1 MISPLIFNLL
11 IILANANLP
20 ADLIINIE
28 WLFMETLSILF
39 VLVLLL
45 SLVIQLWLSNRQ
57 TKAVSQNRG
66 SVPVAFAEQITLQ
79 QHQKAADYTKAKLR
93 VGKIELVYGAI
104 LLLIWTLGG
113 GLNWIDTFI
122 RTYAYGDIIS
132 GLAVFFGVMFISAI
146 IDLPFTLYR
155 TFKIE
160 QRFGFNRMTAA
171 QFIKDMIMQT
181 ILTLVLAIPLV
192 GGILWLM
199 EGVIEGASPFWWIY
213 VWAVL
218 LGFGLLIS
226 WIFPTFIAPLFN
238 KFTALED
245 KALRERITTLMNR
258 CGFTSNGIFVMDGS
272 KRSSH
277 GNAYFTGLGKNKRIV
292 FFDTLLETLD
302 DNEVEAV
309 LAHELG
315 HFKHHHVRK
324 GLILNAVI
332 TLVGLAILAWLIKQ
346 DAFYQTLGVDHA
358 STYMALILFSMVMP
372 LFSIYLQPVMSFL
385 SRKHEFEADDF
396 AAEQSQ
402 PQTLITAL
410 VKLYRDNAN
419 TLTPDPL
426 YSAFHDSHP
435 PAPVRVAHL
444 SAKIS

>member
-1 MISPLIFNLL
+1 MVI
-11 IILANANLP
+11 
-20 ADLIINIE
+20 
-28 WLFMETLSILF
+28 METYSILF
-39 VLVLLL
+39 ILALLL
-45 SLVIQLWLSNRQ
+45 SLIIQLWLSNRQ
-57 TKAVSQNRG
+57 SKAILLHRNT
-66 SVPVAFAEQITLQ
+66 VPKAFAEHITLE
-79 QHQKAADYTKAKLR
+79 QHQKAADYSTAKLAIN
-93 VGKIELVYGAI
+93 KIELLFGAA
-104 LLLIWTLGG
+104 LLLAWTLGG
-113 GLNWIDTFI
+113 GLELIDTFF
-122 RTYAYGDIIS
+122 RAQAYSDIVT
-132 GLAVFFGVMFISAI
+132 GLAVIFGIMFISAI

-160 QRFGFNRMTAA
+160 QRFGFNRMTAV
-171 QFIKDMIMQT
+171 QFIKDMLMQT
-181 ILTLVLAIPLV
+181 TLTLVLAVPLV
-192 GGILWLM
+192 AGILWLM
-199 EGVIEGASPFWWIY
+199 QDASPFWWVY

-238 KFTALED
+238 KFMPLEN
-245 KALRERITTLMNR
+245 KELLERITTLMTR
-258 CGFTSNGIFVMDGS
+258 CGFASNGIFVMDGS

-302 DNEVEAV
+302 ANEVEAV

-324 GLILNAVI
+324 GLILNAAI

-346 DAFYQTLGVDHA
+346 EAFYHVLGVSHA

-396 AAEQSQ
+396 AAEQSK
-402 PQTLITAL
+402 PEILIKAL

-419 TLTPDPL
+419 TLTPDHL

>member
-1 MISPLIFNLL
+1 MVI
-11 IILANANLP
+11 
-20 ADLIINIE
+20 
-28 WLFMETLSILF
+28 METFSILF
-39 VLVLLL
+39 VLALLL
-45 SLVIQLWLSNRQ
+45 SLFIQLWLTKRQAKSVLINRD
-57 TKAVSQNRG
+57 
-66 SVPVAFAEQITLQ
+66 SVPDAFAAQITLE
-79 QHQKAADYTKAKLR
+79 QHQKAADYTTAKLSIN
-93 VGKIELVYGAI
+93 KTELIYGSA
-104 LLLIWTLGG
+104 LLLVWTLGG
-113 GLNWIDTFI
+113 GLDWVDSFVRN
-122 RTYAYGDIIS
+122 YEQSEIIT
-132 GLAVFFGVMFISAI
+132 GLIVIFGVMFISAI

-160 QRFGFNRMTAA
+160 QRFGFNRMTAV
-171 QFIKDMIMQT
+171 QFMKDMITQT
-181 ILTLVLAIPLV
+181 ILTLVLAVPLIA
-192 GGILWLM
+192 GILWLM
-199 EGVIEGASPFWWIY
+199 QDASPLWWIY

-218 LGFGLLIS
+218 LSFGLLIS
-226 WIFPTFIAPLFN
+226 WIFPTYIAPLFN
-238 KFTALED
+238 KFTPLENEE
-245 KALRERITTLMNR
+245 LRERITTLMNR
-258 CGFTSNGIFVMDGS
+258 CGFSNNGIFVMDGS

-292 FFDTLLETLD
+292 FFDTLLETLEP
-302 DNEVEAV
+302 NEVEAV

-324 GLILNAVI
+324 GLILNAI
-332 TLVGLAILAWLIKQ
+332 IPLVGLAILAWLIKQ
-346 DAFYQTLGVDHA
+346 DAFYLALGVSNA

-372 LFSIYLQPVMSFL
+372 LLSIYLQPVMSYL

-402 PQTLITAL
+402 PQILIKAL

-419 TLTPDPL
+419 TLTPDNL

>member
-1 MISPLIFNLL
+1 MVI
-11 IILANANLP
+11 
-20 ADLIINIE
+20 
-28 WLFMETLSILF
+28 METYSILF
-39 VLVLLL
+39 ILALLL
-45 SLVIQLWLSNRQ
+45 SLIIQLWLSNRQ
-57 TKAVSQNRG
+57 SKAILLHRNT
-66 SVPVAFAEQITLQ
+66 VPKAFAEHITLE
-79 QHQKAADYTKAKLR
+79 QHQKAADYSTAKLAIN
-93 VGKIELVYGAI
+93 KIELLFGAA
-104 LLLIWTLGG
+104 LLLAWTLGG
-113 GLNWIDTFI
+113 GLELIDTFF
-122 RTYAYGDIIS
+122 RAQAYSDIVT
-132 GLAVFFGVMFISAI
+132 GLAVIFGIMFISAI

-160 QRFGFNRMTAA
+160 QRFGFNRMTAVR
-171 QFIKDMIMQT
+171 FIKDMLMQT
-181 ILTLVLAIPLV
+181 TLTLVLAVPLV
-192 GGILWLM
+192 AGILWLM
-199 EGVIEGASPFWWIY
+199 QDASPFWWVY

-238 KFTALED
+238 KFMPLEN
-245 KALRERITTLMNR
+245 KELLERITTLMTR
-258 CGFTSNGIFVMDGS
+258 CGFASNGIFVMDGS

-302 DNEVEAV
+302 ANEVEAV

-324 GLILNAVI
+324 GLILNAAI

-346 DAFYQTLGVDHA
+346 EAFYHVLGVSHA

-396 AAEQSQ
+396 AAEQSK
-402 PQTLITAL
+402 PEILIKAL

-419 TLTPDPL
+419 TLTPDHL

>member
-1 MISPLIFNLL
+1 MVI
-11 IILANANLP
+11 
-20 ADLIINIE
+20 
-28 WLFMETLSILF
+28 METFSILF
-39 VLVLLL
+39 VLALLL
-45 SLVIQLWLSNRQ
+45 SLFIQLWLTKRQAKSIMINRD
-57 TKAVSQNRG
+57 
-66 SVPVAFAEQITLQ
+66 SVPDDFVAQITLE
-79 QHQKAADYTKAKLR
+79 QHQKAADYTTAKLSIN
-93 VGKIELVYGAI
+93 KTELIYGSA
-104 LLLIWTLGG
+104 LLLVWTLGG
-113 GLNWIDTFI
+113 GLDWVDSFVRN
-122 RTYAYGDIIS
+122 YEQSEIIT
-132 GLAVFFGVMFISAI
+132 GLIVIFGVMFISAI

-160 QRFGFNRMTAA
+160 QRFGFNRMTAV
-171 QFIKDMIMQT
+171 QFIKDMITQT
-181 ILTLVLAIPLV
+181 ILTLVLAVPLIA
-192 GGILWLM
+192 GILWLM
-199 EGVIEGASPFWWIY
+199 QDASPLWWIY

-218 LGFGLLIS
+218 LSFGLLIS
-226 WIFPTFIAPLFN
+226 WIFPTYIAPLFN
-238 KFTALED
+238 KFTPLENEE
-245 KALRERITTLMNR
+245 LRERITTLMNR
-258 CGFTSNGIFVMDGS
+258 CGFSSNGIFVMDGS

-292 FFDTLLETLD
+292 FFDTLLETLEP
-302 DNEVEAV
+302 NEVEAV

-324 GLILNAVI
+324 GLILNAII

-346 DAFYQTLGVDHA
+346 DAFYLALGVSNA

-372 LFSIYLQPVMSFL
+372 LLSIYLQPVMSYL

-402 PQTLITAL
+402 PQILIKAL

-419 TLTPDPL
+419 TLTPDNL

>member
-1 MISPLIFNLL
+1 
-11 IILANANLP
+11 
-20 ADLIINIE
+20 
-28 WLFMETLSILF
+28 METFSILF
-39 VLVLLL
+39 ILALLL
-45 SLVIQLWLSNRQ
+45 SLIVQLWLSNRQ
-57 TKAVSQNRG
+57 SNAILSNRA
-66 SVPVAFAEQITLQ
+66 SVPGAFAEQISLE
-79 QHQKAADYTKAKLR
+79 QHQKAADYTMAKLKIN
-93 VGKIELVYGAI
+93 KIELLYGAI
-104 LLLIWTLGG
+104 LLLAWTLGG
-113 GLNWIDTFI
+113 GLELVDTFI
-122 RTYAYGDIIS
+122 RAYDYAEIIT
-132 GLAVFFGVMFISAI
+132 GLAVIFSIMLVSAI

-160 QRFGFNRMTAA
+160 QRFGFNRMTAI
-171 QFIKDMIMQT
+171 QFIKDMLTQT
-181 ILTLVLAIPLV
+181 LLTLVLAVPLIA
-192 GGILWLM
+192 GILWLM
-199 EGVIEGASPFWWIY
+199 QDASPLWWIY
-213 VWAVL
+213 VWAAL
-218 LGFGLLIS
+218 LIFGLLIS

-238 KFTALED
+238 KFTPLENEE
-245 KALRERITTLMNR
+245 LRERITTLMDR
-258 CGFTSNGIFVMDGS
+258 CGFASNGIFVMDGS

-302 DNEVEAV
+302 PNEVEAV

-324 GLILNAVI
+324 GLILNAVM
-332 TLVGLAILAWLIKQ
+332 TLAGLAILAWLIKQ
-346 DAFYQTLGVDHA
+346 DAFYNALGVSHA

-372 LFSIYLQPVMSFL
+372 LLSIYLQPLMSSL

-402 PQTLITAL
+402 PQTLIKAL

>member
-1 MISPLIFNLL
+1 
-11 IILANANLP
+11 
-20 ADLIINIE
+20 
-28 WLFMETLSILF
+28 METFSILF
-39 VLVLLL
+39 ILALLL
-45 SLVIQLWLSNRQ
+45 SLIIQLWLSNRQ
-57 TKAVSQNRG
+57 INAIAVNRAA
-66 SVPVAFAEQITLQ
+66 VPDDFAGQITLE
-79 QHQKAADYTKAKLR
+79 QHQKAADYTTTKLAIN
-93 VGKIELVYGAI
+93 KMELVFGAV
-104 LLLIWTLGG
+104 LLLGWTLGG
-113 GLNWIDTFI
+113 GLELIDTFL
-122 RTYAYGDIIS
+122 RAYGYSEIIT
-132 GLAVFFGVMFISAI
+132 GLAVIFSIMFISAI

-171 QFIKDMIMQT
+171 QFIKDMLMQT
-181 ILTLVLAIPLV
+181 ALTLLLAVPLI

-199 EGVIEGASPFWWIY
+199 QDASPLWWVY

-218 LGFGLLIS
+218 LSFGLLIS

-238 KFTALED
+238 KFMPLENEE
-245 KALRERITTLMNR
+245 LRERITTLMNR
-258 CGFTSNGIFVMDGS
+258 CGFASNGIFVMDGS

-277 GNAYFTGLGKNKRIV
+277 GNA
-292 FFDTLLETLD
+292 FDTLLETLD
-302 DNEVEAV
+302 ANEVEAV

-346 DAFYQTLGVDHA
+346 EAFYTVLGVSHA

-372 LFSIYLQPVMSFL
+372 LFSIYLQPVMSYL

-402 PQTLITAL
+402 PQTLIKAL

-435 PAPVRVAHL
+435 PAPVRIAHL

>member
-1 MISPLIFNLL
+1 
-11 IILANANLP
+11 
-20 ADLIINIE
+20 
-28 WLFMETLSILF
+28 METFSILF
-39 VLVLLL
+39 ILALLL
-45 SLVIQLWLSNRQ
+45 SLIIQLWLSNRQ
-57 TKAVSQNRG
+57 TKAVLSNRA
-66 SVPVAFAEQITLQ
+66 SVPNDFSEQITLE
-79 QHQKAADYTKAKLR
+79 QHQKAADYTAAKLAIN
-93 VGKIELVYGAI
+93 KIELVYGAI
-104 LLLIWTLGG
+104 LLLAWTLGG
-113 GLNWIDTFI
+113 GLNWIDTFL
-122 RTYAYGDIIS
+122 RAYAYSEIIT
-132 GLAVFFGVMFISAI
+132 GLAVIFGIMFISAI

-160 QRFGFNRMTAA
+160 QRFGFNRMTAK
-171 QFIKDMIMQT
+171 QFIKDMLLQT
-181 ILTLVLAIPLV
+181 VLTLILAVPLIA
-192 GGILWLM
+192 GILWLM
-199 EGVIEGASPFWWIY
+199 QDASPLWWVY

-218 LGFGLLIS
+218 LSFGLLIS

-238 KFTALED
+238 KFMPLENEE
-245 KALRERITTLMNR
+245 LRQRITTLMKR
-258 CGFTSNGIFVMDGS
+258 CGFASNGIFVMDGS

-302 DNEVEAV
+302 ANEVEAV

-324 GLILNAVI
+324 GLILNAII

-346 DAFYQTLGVDHA
+346 DAFYQALGVSQA
-358 STYMALILFSMVMP
+358 STYMALVLFSMVMP
-372 LFSIYLQPVMSFL
+372 LFSIYLQPIMSYL

-396 AAEQSQ
+396 AAEQSK
-402 PQTLITAL
+402 PQTLIKAL

-444 SAKIS
+444 SAKIN

>member
-1 MISPLIFNLL
+1 
-11 IILANANLP
+11 
-20 ADLIINIE
+20 
-28 WLFMETLSILF
+28 METYSILF
-39 VLVLLL
+39 VLALLL
-45 SLVIQLWLSNRQ
+45 SLIIQLWLSNRQ
-57 TKAVSQNRG
+57 SKAVASNRAA
-66 SVPVAFAEQITLQ
+66 VPDAFVEQITLE
-79 QHQKAADYTKAKLR
+79 QHQKGADYTSAKLLIN
-93 VGKIELVYGAI
+93 KIELVYGAI
-104 LLLIWTLGG
+104 LLLGWTLGG
-113 GLNWIDTFI
+113 GLELTDTFI
-122 RTYAYGDIIS
+122 RTYAYSEIIT
-132 GLAVFFGVMFISAI
+132 GLAVIFGVMFISVI
-146 IDLPFTLYR
+146 LDLPFTLYR

-160 QRFGFNRMTAA
+160 QRFGFNRMTAV
-171 QFIKDMIMQT
+171 QFIKDMLTQT
-181 ILTLVLAIPLV
+181 ALTLVLAVPLIA
-192 GGILWLM
+192 GILWLM
-199 EGVIEGASPFWWIY
+199 QDASPLWWVY
-213 VWAVL
+213 VWATL
-218 LGFGLLIS
+218 LSFGLLIS
-226 WIFPTFIAPLFN
+226 WIYPTFIAPLFN
-238 KFTALED
+238 KFMPLENEE
-245 KALRERITTLMNR
+245 LRERITTLMTR
-258 CGFTSNGIFVMDGS
+258 CGFASNGIFVMDGS

-302 DNEVEAV
+302 PNEVEAV

-346 DAFYQTLGVDHA
+346 EAFYTVLGVSHA

-372 LFSIYLQPVMSFL
+372 LFSIYLTPIMSYL

-402 PQTLITAL
+402 PQTLIKAL

-419 TLTPDPL
+419 TLTPDRL

>member
-1 MISPLIFNLL
+1 MVI
-11 IILANANLP
+11 
-20 ADLIINIE
+20 
-28 WLFMETLSILF
+28 METYSILF
-39 VLVLLL
+39 VLALVL
-45 SLVIQLWLSNRQ
+45 SLIVQLWLSNRQ
-57 TKAVSQNRG
+57 NKAISQHRAT
-66 SVPVAFAEQITLQ
+66 VPDVFAEQITLE
-79 QHQKAADYTKAKLR
+79 QHQKAADYSMAKLAIN
-93 VGKIELVYGAI
+93 KIELVYGAT
-104 LLLIWTLGG
+104 LLLVWTLGG
-113 GLNWIDTFI
+113 GLNLIDTYL
-122 RTYAYGDIIS
+122 RTFAYSEIIT
-132 GLAVFFGVMFISAI
+132 GLAVIFGIMFISAI
-146 IDLPFTLYR
+146 IDLPFSLYR

-160 QRFGFNRMTAA
+160 QRFGFNRMTAK

-181 ILTLVLAIPLV
+181 ILTLVLAVPLV
-192 GGILWLM
+192 SGILWLM
-199 EGVIEGASPFWWIY
+199 QDASPLWWVY

-218 LGFGLLIS
+218 LSFGLLIS

-238 KFTALED
+238 KFTPLENEE
-245 KALRERITTLMNR
+245 LRERITTLMDR
-258 CGFTSNGIFVMDGS
+258 CGFASNGIFVMDGS

-302 DNEVEAV
+302 ANEVEAV

-324 GLILNAVI
+324 GLILNAII
-332 TLVGLAILAWLIKQ
+332 TLFGLAILAWLIKQ
-346 DAFYQTLGVDHA
+346 EAFYHALGVSNA

-372 LFSIYLQPVMSFL
+372 LFSIYLQPVMSYL

-402 PQTLITAL
+402 PQTLIKAL

-419 TLTPDPL
+419 TLTPDHL

-435 PAPVRVAHL
+435 PAPVRIGHL

>member
-1 MISPLIFNLL
+1 MRGFI
-11 IILANANLP
+11 
-20 ADLIINIE
+20 
-28 WLFMETLSILF
+28 METLSILF
-39 VLVLLL
+39 VIALLL
-45 SLVIQLWLSNRQ
+45 SLFTQLWLSNRQ
-57 TKAVSQNRG
+57 SKSVSQHRA
-66 SVPVAFAEQITLQ
+66 SVPTAFAEQISLE
-79 QHQKAADYTKAKLR
+79 QHQKAADYTQAKLA
-93 VGKIELVYGAI
+93 VNKIELIYGAV
-104 LLLIWTLGG
+104 LLIAWTLGG
-113 GLNWIDTFI
+113 GLDYADKTI
-122 RTYAYGDIIS
+122 RSFGYGEITT
-132 GLAVFFGVMFISAI
+132 GLLVIFSIMFVSAI

-160 QRFGFNRMTAA
+160 QRFGFNRMTIK
-171 QFIKDMIMQT
+171 QFVKDMIIQT
-181 ILTLVLAIPLV
+181 LLTLVLAVPLIA
-192 GGILWLM
+192 GILWLM
-199 EGVIEGASPFWWIY
+199 EDASPLWWVY

-238 KFTALED
+238 KFVPLED
-245 KALRERITTLMNR
+245 KTLRERITQLMDR
-258 CGFTSNGIFVMDGS
+258 CGFASNGIFVMDGS

-302 DNEVEAV
+302 PNEVEAV

-324 GLILNAVI
+324 GLILNAII
-332 TLVGLAILAWLIKQ
+332 TLLGLALLAWLIKQ
-346 DAFYQTLGVDHA
+346 DAFYQALGVSNA
-358 STYMALILFSMVMP
+358 STYMALILFSMVTP
-372 LFSIYLQPVMSFL
+372 LFSIYLQPLMSFI

-402 PQTLITAL
+402 PQTLIKAL
-410 VKLYRDNAN
+410 VKLYRDNAS
-419 TLTPDPL
+419 TLTPDAL

-444 SAKIS
+444 SAKIDQ

>member
-1 MISPLIFNLL
+1 
-11 IILANANLP
+11 
-20 ADLIINIE
+20 
-28 WLFMETLSILF
+28 METFSLLF
-39 VLVLLL
+39 VLALIL
-45 SLVIQLWLSNRQ
+45 SLVIQLWLTNRQ
-57 TKAVSQNRG
+57 TNAIASNRAT
-66 SVPVAFAEQITLQ
+66 VPDAFAEQITIE
-79 QHQKAADYTKAKLR
+79 QHQKAADYTTAKLR
-93 VGKIELVYGAI
+93 INKIELFYGA
-104 LLLIWTLGG
+104 LLLLGWTLGG
-113 GLNWIDTFI
+113 GLELIDSLVRDAGYSEIVT
-122 RTYAYGDIIS
+122 
-132 GLAVFFGVMFISAI
+132 GLIVIFGVMFISGI
-146 IDLPFTLYR
+146 IDLPFTLFR

-160 QRFGFNRMTAA
+160 QRFGFNRMTVV
-171 QFIKDMIMQT
+171 QFIKDMLMQT
-181 ILTLVLAIPLV
+181 ALTLVLAVPLV

-199 EGVIEGASPFWWIY
+199 QDASPLWWVY

-218 LGFGLLIS
+218 LSFGLLIS
-226 WIFPTFIAPLFN
+226 WIYPTFIAPLFN
-238 KFTALED
+238 KFMPLENEE
-245 KALRERITTLMNR
+245 LRERITGLMDR
-258 CGFTSNGIFVMDGS
+258 CGFASNGIFVMDGS

-302 DNEVEAV
+302 ANEVEAV

-332 TLVGLAILAWLIKQ
+332 TLAGLGILAWLIKQ
-346 DAFYQTLGVDHA
+346 ESFYTVLGVSHA

-372 LFSIYLQPVMSFL
+372 LFSIYLTPVMSHL

-402 PQTLITAL
+402 PQTLIKAL

-419 TLTPDPL
+419 TLTPDAL

>member
-1 MISPLIFNLL
+1 MVI
-11 IILANANLP
+11 
-20 ADLIINIE
+20 
-28 WLFMETLSILF
+28 METLSILF
-39 VLVLLL
+39 IFALLL
-45 SLVIQLWLSNRQ
+45 SLGVQLWLSNRQ
-57 TKAVSQNRG
+57 SSAVSQHRAT
-66 SVPVAFAEQITLQ
+66 VPDAFAKQITLE
-79 QHQKAADYTKAKLR
+79 QHQKAADYTMTKLK
-93 VGKIELVYGAI
+93 VNKIELIYGAI
-104 LLLIWTLGG
+104 FLLLWTLGG
-113 GLNWIDTFI
+113 GLNLLDSFI
-122 RTYAYGDIIS
+122 RGYSFNEITT
-132 GLAVFFGVMFISAI
+132 GLIVIFSIMLIAAV

-160 QRFGFNRMTAA
+160 QRFGFNRMTAV
-171 QFIKDMIMQT
+171 QFLKDMLMQAV
-181 ILTLVLAIPLV
+181 LALVLAVPLV
-192 GGILWLM
+192 AGILWLM
-199 EGVIEGASPFWWIY
+199 QDLSPLWWVY
-213 VWAVL
+213 VWAAL

-238 KFTALED
+238 KFSPLED
-245 KALRERITTLMNR
+245 NELRERITALMSR
-258 CGFTSNGIFVMDGS
+258 CGFASNGIFVMDGS

-292 FFDTLLETLD
+292 FFDTLLETLEP
-302 DNEVEAV
+302 NEVEAV

-332 TLVGLAILAWLIKQ
+332 TLIGLAILAWLIKQ
-346 DAFYQTLGVDHA
+346 DAFYHALGVDNA

-372 LFSIYLQPVMSFL
+372 LLSLYLQPVMSYL
-385 SRKHEFEADDF
+385 SRKHEFEADNF

-402 PQTLITAL
+402 PQTLIAAL

-444 SAKIS
+444 SAKI

>member
-1 MISPLIFNLL
+1 MDTF
-11 IILANANLP
+11 
-20 ADLIINIE
+20 
-28 WLFMETLSILF
+28 SILF
-39 VLVLLL
+39 ILALLL
-45 SLVIQLWLSNRQ
+45 SLFIQLWLSSRQSSTVLSNRA
-57 TKAVSQNRG
+57 TVPEAFSQ
-66 SVPVAFAEQITLQ
+66 QITLQ
-79 QHQKAADYTKAKLR
+79 QHKKAADYTMAKLAIN
-93 VGKIELVYGAI
+93 KIELAYGAI
-104 LLLIWTLGG
+104 LLVVWTLGG
-113 GLNWIDTFI
+113 GLEFIDTFI
-122 RTYAYGDIIS
+122 RSYGYSNITT
-132 GLAVFFGVMFISAI
+132 GLVVIFGIMLISAV

-160 QRFGFNRMTAA
+160 QRFGFNRMTAI
-171 QFIKDMIMQT
+171 QFIKDMLLQT
-181 ILTLVLAIPLV
+181 ALTLVLAVPLV
-192 GGILWLM
+192 AGILWLM
-199 EGVIEGASPFWWIY
+199 QDASPLWWVY

-218 LGFGLLIS
+218 LSFGLLIS

-238 KFTALED
+238 KFMPLENEE
-245 KALRERITTLMNR
+245 LRERITTLMNR
-258 CGFTSNGIFVMDGS
+258 CGFASNGIFVMDGS

-292 FFDTLLETLD
+292 FFDTLLETLEPT
-302 DNEVEAV
+302 EVEAV

-346 DAFYQTLGVDHA
+346 DAFYHALGVSNA

-372 LFSIYLQPVMSFL
+372 LFSIYLQPVMSYL

-402 PQTLITAL
+402 PQTLIKAL

>member
-1 MISPLIFNLL
+1 
-11 IILANANLP
+11 
-20 ADLIINIE
+20 
-28 WLFMETLSILF
+28 METLSILF
-39 VLVLLL
+39 VLALLL
-45 SLVIQLWLSNRQ
+45 SLVLQLWLSDRQINEVAKNRA
-57 TKAVSQNRG
+57 T
-66 SVPVAFAEQITLQ
+66 VPDAFSKQITLE
-79 QHQKAADYTKAKLR
+79 QHQKAADYTKAKLA
-93 VGKIELVYGAI
+93 VNKIELFYGSI
-104 LLLIWTLGG
+104 LLLAWTLGG
-113 GLNWIDTFI
+113 GLNWMDTFV
-122 RTYAYGDIIS
+122 RSLDYSEIIT
-132 GLAVFFGVMFISAI
+132 GLFVIFGVMFISAI

-160 QRFGFNRMTAA
+160 QRFDFNRMTAA
-171 QFIKDMIMQT
+171 QFIKDMLMQT
-181 ILTLVLAIPLV
+181 MLTLVLAVPLV
-192 GGILWLM
+192 AGILWLM
-199 EGVIEGASPFWWIY
+199 QDASPFWWVY
-213 VWAVL
+213 VWATL
-218 LGFGLLIS
+218 LIFGLLVS

-238 KFTALED
+238 KFSPLED
-245 KALRERITTLMNR
+245 EALRERITTLMDR
-258 CGFTSNGIFVMDGS
+258 CGFASSGIFVMDGS

-292 FFDTLLETLD
+292 FFDTLLETLEP
-302 DNEVEAV
+302 NEVEAV

-332 TLVGLAILAWLIKQ
+332 TLVGLAILGWLIKQ
-346 DAFYQTLGVDHA
+346 DAFYHTLGVSDA

-372 LFSIYLQPVMSFL
+372 LFSIYLQPIMSFL

-396 AAEQSQ
+396 ASEQSK
-402 PQTLITAL
+402 PEILINAL

-444 SAKIS
+444 SAKIG